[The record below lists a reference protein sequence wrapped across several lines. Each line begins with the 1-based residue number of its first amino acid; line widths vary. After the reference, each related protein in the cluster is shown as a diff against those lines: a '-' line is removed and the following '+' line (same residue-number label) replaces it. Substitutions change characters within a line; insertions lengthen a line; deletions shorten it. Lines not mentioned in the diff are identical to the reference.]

1 MRIKPIS
8 EPLTLNEL
16 RIIESGFVI
25 SNMETIQRMAYQ
37 LRKMMG
43 DPHPE
48 AQ

>member
-1 MRIKPIS
+1 MSKPIS

-16 RIIESGFVI
+16 RVIESGLVI
-25 SNMETIQRMAYQ
+25 PNIETIQRMAYQ
-37 LRKMMG
+37 LRKLMG